1 MRPTS
6 RLFPTVIALLPLGLR
21 ADLAGLAGL
30 LAQDLAG
37 VLDAL
42 LLVRIGHAQT
52 LYLRGHLP
60 DGLRVDLDRMREPE
74 TQLQLLPLDDRAEA
88 GAGDLEVALV
98 AGRDA
103 GDHVCDERA
112 REPVQ
117 GARGLLVVRA
127 RDRDRPVL
135 ALQ

>member
-42 LLVRIGHAQT
+42 LLVRVRHAQT
-52 LYLRGHLP
+52 LDLRGHLP
-60 DGLRVDLDRMREPE
+60 DGLLVDPRHAQLLRRLGREGDAGRRVDLDRMREPE
-74 TQLQLLPLDDRAEA
+74 TQLQLLA
-88 GAGDLEVALV
+88 
-98 AGRDA
+98 
-103 GDHVCDERA
+103 
-112 REPVQ
+112 
-117 GARGLLVVRA
+117 
-127 RDRDRPVL
+127 
-135 ALQ
+135 